1 VTVLLLTSVFI
12 IATAGLVYELIAGT
26 LASYLLGD
34 SITQFSTIIGVYL
47 SSMGLGSYLSRFVH
61 KDLVRF
67 FIRTELLLAVF
78 GGSSAALLFVAFSQ
92 VESFRVVLYG
102 SVVITGTLVG
112 VEIPVLMRILKDEYA
127 FQDLVSKV
135 FTFDY
140 LGALLASLLFP
151 LLLVPHLGL
160 VRAGFLFGLCN
171 AAVAYAAAEV
181 LGKGRSWQKVERSIA
196 ITVCILM
203 TVGIVA
209 GERVTEWGESLSY
222 PDPVIAAVSSP
233 YQRILLTKRGS
244 DLRLFLNGN
253 LQFSSVDEYRYHE
266 ALVHPGLAALPE
278 PKTILVLGGGDG
290 LAVREI
296 LKYPSVSKVTLVDLD
311 SAVTKLA
318 LKNPLLVQ
326 LNGNSMAS
334 SKVLTVHQD
343 AFEWLKGNREK
354 FDFIII
360 DFPDPSNFSIGK
372 LYSTR
377 FYDLVKGALSPDG
390 YMVVQSTSPF
400 YAKQSYWTIVNT
412 LNASGFRTSPYHAYV
427 PSFGE
432 WGFILAGNKDFVLP
446 TALPTKLRFLNEAN
460 LKALFEFPVDMQA
473 QVEAVNRLDNQVLV
487 RTFEDE
493 WGRYVH

>member
-1 VTVLLLTSVFI
+1 MAVLLLTSVFV

-47 SSMGLGSYLSRFVH
+47 TSMGLGSYLSRFIH
-61 KDLVRF
+61 KDLIRF
-67 FIRTELLLAVF
+67 FIRTELLLALF
-78 GGSSAALLFVAFSQ
+78 GGSSAAILFVAFSQ
-92 VESFRVVLYG
+92 VESFRILLYG

-112 VEIPVLMRILKDEYA
+112 VEIPILMRILKDEYA

-151 LLLVPHLGL
+151 LVLVPQLGL

-171 AAVAYAAAEV
+171 ALVAFAAVEI
-181 LGKGRSWQKVERSIA
+181 LGKGQRWRRSERLA
-196 ITVCILM
+196 ATVVTALM
-203 TVGIVA
+203 VLGLVA
-209 GERVTEWGESLSY
+209 GEKVTEWGETLSY
-222 PDPVIAAVSSP
+222 PDPVIASVSSP
-233 YQRILLTKRGS
+233 YQRVLLTKRGQ

-253 LQFSSVDEYRYHE
+253 LQFSSSDEYRYHE
-266 ALVHPGLAALPE
+266 ALVHPGLASMKNA
-278 PKTILVLGGGDG
+278 KNILVLGGGDG

-296 LKYPSVSKVTLVDLD
+296 WKYPGVESVTLVDLD
-311 SAVTKLA
+311 SAVTDLA
-318 LKNPLLVQ
+318 LKNPLIVK
-326 LNGNSMAS
+326 LNGNSLAS
-334 SKVLTVHQD
+334 DKVRVVHQD
-343 AFEWLKGNREK
+343 AFQWLKDNK
-354 FDFIII
+354 AIFDFIII

-390 YMVVQSTSPF
+390 FMVVQSTSPF

-412 LNASGFRTSPYHAYV
+412 LNASGFKTAPYHAYV

-432 WGFILAGNKDFVLP
+432 WGFILAGKKDFVLP
-446 TALPTKLRFLNEAN
+446 TTLPANLRFLNEAN
-460 LKALFEFPVDMQA
+460 LRELFEFPNDMQA
-473 QVEAVNRLDNQVLV
+473 QVDAINRLDNQVLV

-493 WGRYVH
+493 WAHYVH